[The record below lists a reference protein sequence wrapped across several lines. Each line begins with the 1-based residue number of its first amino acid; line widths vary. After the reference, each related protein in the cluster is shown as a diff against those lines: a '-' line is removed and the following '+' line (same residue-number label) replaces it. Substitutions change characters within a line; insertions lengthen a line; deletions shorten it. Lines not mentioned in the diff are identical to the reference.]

1 MPLGRLCGTTQTVI
15 EPGGGVLENLLRCMK
30 WSLIMIASVEAMGM
44 KRIKEEIRKGNIPR
58 EEFEVI
64 SILNA
69 DEEDVLNDK
78 FYTFFFDDIGP
89 KSSAMYCKESS
100 AMRICD
106 AIALYETILQLENK
120 TEAIDLIVHCGAGI
134 CRSGAVVQ
142 FISDKFNVPI
152 EGSSQIQPN
161 EWVENLLW
169 CVSEEV

>member
-1 MPLGRLCGTTQTVI
+1 
-15 EPGGGVLENLLRCMK
+15 
-30 WSLIMIASVEAMGM
+30 MITSVEAMGM
-44 KRIKEEIRKGNIPR
+44 KRIKENIKRGCIPS
-58 EEFEVI
+58 EDFEVI

-69 DEEDVLNDK
+69 DETEVLNDE

-89 KSSAMYCKESS
+89 KSSAMYCKDQSS
-100 AMRICD
+100 AMRISD